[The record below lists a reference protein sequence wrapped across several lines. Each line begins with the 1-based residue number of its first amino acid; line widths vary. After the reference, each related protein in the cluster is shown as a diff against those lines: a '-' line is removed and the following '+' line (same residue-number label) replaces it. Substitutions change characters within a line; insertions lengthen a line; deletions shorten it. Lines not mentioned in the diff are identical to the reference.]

1 MNRNVVFISV
11 PGVLENLYFGADVSN
26 CPLPCEVFS
35 TETKLTSTIDSD
47 FNGFGL
53 SFQKTVEVD
62 DVTMLIKMY
71 LSSSF

>member
-1 MNRNVVFISV
+1 MALFSV
-11 PGVLENLYFGADVSN
+11 SGVLENLYFGADVSN
-26 CPLPCEVFS
+26 CPLPCEILS

-71 LSSSF
+71 LSSF